1 MTQTNVPGYNE
12 EKRTNILERVGGNE
26 ENVAALLSVFIFV
39 CATCWQGSFTPAVRS
54 SKKEYVAITVAPG
67 DTLWGLA
74 KQYEQEHHMPP
85 DEFIRWVVDVNHL
98 PSPRLA
104 AGEQIV
110 IPVLKSKQG
119 GSVAVNQ

>member
-1 MTQTNVPGYNE
+1 MGKTLLHYV
-12 EKRTNILERVGGNE
+12 LFSFLF
-26 ENVAALLSVFIFV
+26 ALVLAGFV
-39 CATCWQGSFTPAVRS
+39 YAS
-54 SKKEYVAITVAPG
+54 SPVDKKEYVTITVAPG

-110 IPVLKSKQG
+110 IPVLKSKHG
-119 GSVAVNQ
+119 GSLAVNR

>member
-1 MTQTNVPGYNE
+1 MKKGLMHYVVFSV
-12 EKRTNILERVGGNE
+12 LLALML
-26 ENVAALLSVFIFV
+26 AAFV
-39 CATCWQGSFTPAVRS
+39 YAS
-54 SKKEYVAITVAPG
+54 SPVDKKEYVTITVAPG

-110 IPVLKSKQG
+110 IPVLKSKHG
-119 GSVAVNQ
+119 GSLAVNR